1 MRPAPPPP
9 ASPTVVEA
17 WAVVE
22 VCELSCWGPG
32 TVFRAWPCRLLA
44 AYFEPQD
51 TGKPQKKFLF
61 LTLSCPFSLLLLPLL
76 QGRHRI
82 LNPSLQA
89 QLMKLRNR
97 LLTTRVR
104 AGWKGSLAYLDCLDQ
119 KTSAGGSVL
128 HPVEGT
134 PQRQAKTVWARTA
147 EFPYPAL
154 LHQIISLARSSDL
167 NMNVTSFPRVLC
179 LGLPPE
185 DSRTT

>member
-1 MRPAPPPP
+1 MSSPAGAQEQCSEHGPV
-9 ASPTVVEA
+9 A
-17 WAVVE
+17 
-22 VCELSCWGPG
+22 CLLLILSRRTLGSH
-32 TVFRAWPCRLLA
+32 R
-44 AYFEPQD
+44 
-51 TGKPQKKFLF
+51 KKFLF

-128 HPVEGT
+128 HPVEGM
-134 PQRQAKTVWARTA
+134 PQRQETVWARTA

-167 NMNVTSFPRVLC
+167 NMNVTSFPRVRV
-179 LGLPPE
+179 
-185 DSRTT
+185 SRSSS

>member
-1 MRPAPPPP
+1 MGRCG
-9 ASPTVVEA
+9 
-17 WAVVE
+17 
-22 VCELSCWGPG
+22 VCEHLYCWGPV
-32 TVFRAWPCRLLA
+32 TVFRAWHCRLLA

-89 QLMKLRNR
+89 QLMKLRNC
-97 LLTTRVR
+97 LLTTPVR
-104 AGWKGSLAYLDCLDQ
+104 AVWKGSLVYFDCLDQ

-128 HPVEGT
+128 HPVEGM
-134 PQRQAKTVWARTA
+134 PQRQAKTVWAHTA

-154 LHQIISLARSSDL
+154 PNQIISLARSSDL
-167 NMNVTSFPRVLC
+167 SMNVTSFPRVFVSRS
-179 LGLPPE
+179 PPE

>member
-1 MRPAPPPP
+1 MPALQWWKLRPLWKCVSSTAGAQEQCSEHGP
-9 ASPTVVEA
+9 A
-17 WAVVE
+17 
-22 VCELSCWGPG
+22 
-32 TVFRAWPCRLLA
+32 CRLLA

-51 TGKPQKKFLF
+51 TGKPQKIFLF

-89 QLMKLRNR
+89 QLMKLRNC

-134 PQRQAKTVWARTA
+134 PQRQAETVWAHTA

-154 LHQIISLARSSDL
+154 LHQIISLAWSSDL
-167 NMNVTSFPRVLC
+167 NMNVTSFPRVLV
-179 LGLPPE
+179 
-185 DSRTT
+185 SRSSS